1 MSYSNGLLQSNNTN
15 ITPIKGPRGEKGDPG
30 VGFDVTPEGNFNL
43 NKKRVIG
50 LKTPDD
56 VAIDDSIENYSRD
69 LETAVNKRY
78 LNQFFLKKNRNE
90 TVFDCAG
97 LSLQNTE
104 VYYPSLYNDRSVP
117 NVGYVSV
124 EDNKVRTEIDTKLAT
139 KADKSYA
146 DNTYLTK
153 KSGGVLAQSLQ
164 NKADKSY
171 VDNSFLKKV
180 VGRVLTQKIL
190 SKLDIH
196 GSNMMQA
203 NLHMGGYNITH
214 LKTPTND
221 TDAVTKKYMLDHVDS
236 SHITSVGQ
244 ENTFAHIMTDS
255 INQLSEEDD
264 IELGSLIDHPN
275 SYHKINTKVVD
286 SKLVLDSNKG
296 YYSSRLGINVY
307 SLPINRYTMVFE
319 LFFPAEID
327 HDSLDIDIVSSID
340 NIDKSTTRVY
350 DGYSRTIAQINKY
363 QQHPNN
369 YLYVDIVLKMKSGN
383 AYVPKLQTYIVIYGI
398 KGYQS
403 NVDPRIYDQLY
414 YVENDRIAFNAS
426 IDMKTKAIYG
436 IKPATTNDQAVNYE
450 QLKHFRDNLKSDL
463 ELKIDKKRN
472 ISYYHK
478 IFEYFYNL
486 TDPSEFIMADSNGA
500 VVSGLNGN
508 LVFNPTKLL
517 EDFDPKNG
525 FMSGF
530 EINLNENVTESD
542 FPWVKLESNQLSLDY
557 DLDMSS
563 IGLTVIGTVV
573 GSITLNPIVIGCLTG
588 SGVLIHGYI
597 TKSNISDKVNKCKFA
612 YTSYEKVCIQIKC
625 FLRGLPSDENAF
637 LTDLKVL
644 DDIVIDQCPTVDEYV
659 KKYYKK
665 FTSE

>member
-1 MSYSNGLLQSNNTN
+1 MDMFQQISNEAGYDVIEARNDEIIPVGDLD
-15 ITPIKGPRGEKGDPG
+15 GPRGEKGDPG

-171 VDNSFLKKV
+171 VDNTFLKKV

-196 GSNMMQA
+196 GSNMMEA
-203 NLHMGGYNITH
+203 NLDMGGYNITH
-214 LKTPTND
+214 LKNPTND
-221 TDAVTKKYMLDHVDS
+221 TDAVNKKYMLDYVDS

-296 YYSSRLGINVY
+296 YYSSRLGGNSGIKDYCLRAHNAKRALHQSTPPLNWDVRLAQHAQAWADHLARTGKFDHAQGTGEGENLY
-307 SLPINRYTMVFE
+307 MSWGSGSSD
-319 LFFPAEID
+319 AE
-327 HDSLDIDIVSSID
+327 SCSSATGSWYDEIKYY
-340 NIDKSTTRVY
+340 NYNNPGFSMKTGHFTQVVWRSTT
-350 DGYSRTIAQINKY
+350 
-363 QQHPNN
+363 
-369 YLYVDIVLKMKSGN
+369 
-383 AYVPKLQTYIVIYGI
+383 KL
-398 KGYQS
+398 
-403 NVDPRIYDQLY
+403 
-414 YVENDRIAFNAS
+414 
-426 IDMKTKAIYG
+426 
-436 IKPATTNDQAVNYE
+436 
-450 QLKHFRDNLKSDL
+450 
-463 ELKIDKKRN
+463 
-472 ISYYHK
+472 
-478 IFEYFYNL
+478 
-486 TDPSEFIMADSNGA
+486 
-500 VVSGLNGN
+500 
-508 LVFNPTKLL
+508 
-517 EDFDPKNG
+517 
-525 FMSGF
+525 
-530 EINLNENVTESD
+530 
-542 FPWVKLESNQLSLDY
+542 
-557 DLDMSS
+557 
-563 IGLTVIGTVV
+563 
-573 GSITLNPIVIGCLTG
+573 GC
-588 SGVLIHGYI
+588 GV
-597 TKSNISDKVNKCKFA
+597 KSNNGK
-612 YTSYEKVCIQIKC
+612 T
-625 FLRGLPSDENAF
+625 
-637 LTDLKVL
+637 
-644 DDIVIDQCPTVDEYV
+644 YV
-659 KKYYKK
+659 VARYYPPGNYNNQYRQNVMWRK
-665 FTSE
+665 

>member
-117 NVGYVSV
+117 NVGYVSA

-171 VDNSFLKKV
+171 VENTFLKKV

-203 NLHMGGYNITH
+203 NLDMNDNRITN
-214 LKTPTND
+214 LSKPIYG
-221 TDAVTKKYMLDHVDS
+221 TDGVNKLYVDS
-236 SHITSVGQ
+236 SHITSIDKGNVF
-244 ENTFAHIMTDS
+244 NNIMIDS
-255 INQLSEEDD
+255 DNQLSEEND
-264 IELGSLIDHPN
+264 IELGDLIHHPN
-275 SYHKINTKVVD
+275 PVHQINKKVIDTK
-286 SKLVLDSNKG
+286 LLLDSSKN
-296 YYSSRLGINVY
+296 YYSSRLGINMY
-307 SLPINRYTMVFE
+307 PIPINYYTMAFE
-319 LFFPAEID
+319 LYFPVEID
-327 HDSLDIDIVSSID
+327 ENSVDISVVSLIDTV
-340 NIDKSTTRVY
+340 NKVTTRVY
-350 DGYSRTIAQINKY
+350 NGYSRTIAQVHKY
-363 QQHPNN
+363 QQHNNN
-369 YLYVDIVLKMKSGN
+369 YLYVDIVLKMKSGHS
-383 AYVPKLQTYIVIYGI
+383 YVPKLQTYIIIYGI
-398 KGYQS
+398 KNYES
-403 NVDPRIYDQLY
+403 NVEPSIYDQLY

-426 IDMKTKAIYG
+426 IDMKTQAIHG
-436 IKPATTNDQAVNYE
+436 IAEGTTDDQAVNYK
-450 QLKHFRDNLKSDL
+450 QLM
-463 ELKIDKKRN
+463 E
-472 ISYYHK
+472 
-478 IFEYFYNL
+478 E
-486 TDPSEFIMADSNGA
+486 
-500 VVSGLNGN
+500 
-508 LVFNPTKLL
+508 
-517 EDFDPKNG
+517 
-525 FMSGF
+525 
-530 EINLNENVTESD
+530 
-542 FPWVKLESNQLSLDY
+542 
-557 DLDMSS
+557 
-563 IGLTVIGTVV
+563 
-573 GSITLNPIVIGCLTG
+573 
-588 SGVLIHGYI
+588 
-597 TKSNISDKVNKCKFA
+597 
-612 YTSYEKVCIQIKC
+612 
-625 FLRGLPSDENAF
+625 
-637 LTDLKVL
+637 
-644 DDIVIDQCPTVDEYV
+644 
-659 KKYYKK
+659 
-665 FTSE
+665 

>member
-15 ITPIKGPRGEKGDPG
+15 ITPIKGPRGEKGDTG

-171 VDNSFLKKV
+171 VDNTFLKKV

-203 NLHMGGYNITH
+203 NLDMNDNRITN
-214 LKTPTND
+214 LSKPIYG
-221 TDAVTKKYMLDHVDS
+221 TDGVNKLYVDS
-236 SHITSVGQ
+236 SHITSIDKGNVF
-244 ENTFAHIMTDS
+244 NNIMIDS
-255 INQLSEEDD
+255 DNQLSEEND
-264 IELGSLIDHPN
+264 IELGDLIHHPN
-275 SYHKINTKVVD
+275 PVHQINKKVIDTK
-286 SKLVLDSNKG
+286 LLLDSSKN
-296 YYSSRLGINVY
+296 YYSSRLGINMY
-307 SLPINRYTMVFE
+307 PIPINYYTMAFE
-319 LFFPAEID
+319 LYFPVEID
-327 HDSLDIDIVSSID
+327 ENSVDISVVSLIDTV
-340 NIDKSTTRVY
+340 NKVTTRVY
-350 DGYSRTIAQINKY
+350 NGYSRTIAQVHKY
-363 QQHPNN
+363 QQHNNN
-369 YLYVDIVLKMKSGN
+369 YLYVDIVLKMKSGHS
-383 AYVPKLQTYIVIYGI
+383 YVPKLPTYIIIYGI
-398 KGYQS
+398 KNYES
-403 NVDPRIYDQLY
+403 NVEPSIYDQLY

-426 IDMKTKAIYG
+426 IDMKTQAIHG
-436 IKPATTNDQAVNYE
+436 IAEGTTDDQAVNYK
-450 QLKHFRDNLKSDL
+450 QLM
-463 ELKIDKKRN
+463 E
-472 ISYYHK
+472 
-478 IFEYFYNL
+478 E
-486 TDPSEFIMADSNGA
+486 
-500 VVSGLNGN
+500 
-508 LVFNPTKLL
+508 
-517 EDFDPKNG
+517 
-525 FMSGF
+525 
-530 EINLNENVTESD
+530 
-542 FPWVKLESNQLSLDY
+542 
-557 DLDMSS
+557 
-563 IGLTVIGTVV
+563 
-573 GSITLNPIVIGCLTG
+573 
-588 SGVLIHGYI
+588 
-597 TKSNISDKVNKCKFA
+597 
-612 YTSYEKVCIQIKC
+612 
-625 FLRGLPSDENAF
+625 
-637 LTDLKVL
+637 
-644 DDIVIDQCPTVDEYV
+644 
-659 KKYYKK
+659 
-665 FTSE
+665 

>member
-117 NVGYVSV
+117 NVGYVSA

-171 VDNSFLKKV
+171 VENTFLKKV

-203 NLHMGGYNITH
+203 NLDMNDNRITN
-214 LKTPTND
+214 LSKPIYG
-221 TDAVTKKYMLDHVDS
+221 TDGVNKLYVDS
-236 SHITSVGQ
+236 SHITSIDKGNVF
-244 ENTFAHIMTDS
+244 NNIMIDS
-255 INQLSEEDD
+255 DNQLSEEND
-264 IELGSLIDHPN
+264 IELGDLIHHPN
-275 SYHKINTKVVD
+275 PVHQINKKVIDTK
-286 SKLVLDSNKG
+286 LLLDSSKN
-296 YYSSRLGINVY
+296 YYSSRLGINMY
-307 SLPINRYTMVFE
+307 PIPINYYTMAFE
-319 LFFPAEID
+319 LYFPVEID
-327 HDSLDIDIVSSID
+327 ENSVDISVVSLIDTV
-340 NIDKSTTRVY
+340 NKVTTRVY
-350 DGYSRTIAQINKY
+350 NGYSRTIAQVHKY
-363 QQHPNN
+363 QQHNNN
-369 YLYVDIVLKMKSGN
+369 YLYVDIVLKMKSGHS
-383 AYVPKLQTYIVIYGI
+383 YVPKLQTYIIIYGI
-398 KGYQS
+398 KNYES
-403 NVDPRIYDQLY
+403 NVEPSIYDQLY

-426 IDMKTKAIYG
+426 IDMKTQAIHG
-436 IKPATTNDQAVNYE
+436 IAEGTTDDQAVNYK
-450 QLKHFRDNLKSDL
+450 QL
-463 ELKIDKKRN
+463 
-472 ISYYHK
+472 
-478 IFEYFYNL
+478 
-486 TDPSEFIMADSNGA
+486 
-500 VVSGLNGN
+500 
-508 LVFNPTKLL
+508 
-517 EDFDPKNG
+517 
-525 FMSGF
+525 
-530 EINLNENVTESD
+530 
-542 FPWVKLESNQLSLDY
+542 
-557 DLDMSS
+557 MSS